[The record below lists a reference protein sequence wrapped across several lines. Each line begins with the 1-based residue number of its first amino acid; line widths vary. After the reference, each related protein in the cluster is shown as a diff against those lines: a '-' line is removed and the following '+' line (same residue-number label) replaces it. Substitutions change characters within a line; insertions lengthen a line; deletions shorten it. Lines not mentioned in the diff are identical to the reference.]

1 MPHIH
6 CVTLGAPVFIK
17 SHSKLIFQKLN
28 LNLELGKVQC
38 SSSKNWFP
46 VQASFVVKIERVP
59 KRLSRMAQ
67 NSVWSMTGMSTL
79 LGRDTTAGLLTC
91 KRRRLESE
99 QQSTSDLSRRHNL
112 CAVLTVVIHDLE
124 TDEHF
129 FSTIGISPS
138 MQLGMSLRY
147 LAGGSYLDI
156 DEKKK

>member
-6 CVTLGAPVFIK
+6 CVTLGAPVVIK

-38 SSSKNWFP
+38 SSSKNWSP
-46 VQASFVVKIERVP
+46 VQASFVVKIKRVP

-67 NSVWSMTGMSTL
+67 NSAWSMTGMSNL
-79 LGRDTTAGLLTC
+79 LVRDTTAGLLAC

-112 CAVLTVVIHDLE
+112 CAVLDVVTHDLE
-124 TDEHF
+124 TDRASVCRRNRLDWDKYLQEMSHNHF
-129 FSTIGISPS
+129 RS
-138 MQLGMSLRY
+138 MFRMSH
-147 LAGGSYLDI
+147 A
-156 DEKKK
+156 